1 MVPVTPSLLES
12 EIFDGCHLTFLFFP
26 VLHRHF
32 NCQKGQVKKRSVFS
46 EKLVYVNRKGR
57 GKCDKK
63 MILNNSSKGLPLG
76 IFVLGIISVTL
87 HTSMSHCSPALRL
100 KDLQVIAINL
110 ARDRDRHIPRD
121 IFKRY
126 LNLRNSHLCQ
136 PLSIQLT
143 RIFCSTPNT
152 SFSASLHR

>member
-1 MVPVTPSLLES
+1 MWSLLL
-12 EIFDGCHLTFLFFP
+12 HLCRNQKSLMDIIWHSSISQFFI
-26 VLHRHF
+26 VILIAKKDSWK
-32 NCQKGQVKKRSVFS
+32 KGQFLVRS
-46 EKLVYVNRKGR
+46 VYVNRKRR
-57 GKCDKK
+57 GKYDKK
-63 MILNNSSKGLPLG
+63 MILNNNSKGLPLG
-76 IFVLGIISVTL
+76 ISVLGIISVTL
-87 HTSMSHCSPALRL
+87 YTSMFHCSAAVCL
-100 KDLQVIAINL
+100 KDLQVIVINL
-110 ARDRDRHIPRD
+110 ARGRDCHIPRD